1 LPPPD
6 PTPLDSRKGS
16 NHHHLSSVC
25 GSWVASDP
33 PKGTTMDR
41 VDDDDAVPLGSAC
54 ADKRIH
60 GSAAA
65 LALRARHAR
74 STKSPPHQLPFLSL
88 ALVLARPRGG
98 NGLGFHGGEVEH
110 QFCFTEERG
119 QPSDQDRRLPGLV
132 GWNRPR
138 WAMSSAAQ
146 AFAEFS
152 YLNVGWTEPVVLSF
166 WAKSR

>member
-41 VDDDDAVPLGSAC
+41 IDDDAVPLGSAC

-74 STKSPPHQLPFLSL
+74 STKSPPHRLPFLSL

-98 NGLGFHGGEVEH
+98 NGLGFHGGEVGH

-132 GWNRPR
+132 GWNRHR

-166 WAKSR
+166 WAKYR